1 MNKVYALIEKE
12 WYEATR
18 NRMVLFTTLFLP
30 LIFVI
35 LPVVMLALTRDIP
48 PSESDLNEAPPG
60 MFANPAF
67 AGMSD
72 PEMLQAF
79 MANQMM
85 ILFLVMPLAIPMTI
99 ATYSIVGEK
108 REKSLEPLL
117 ATPITVPELLFGK
130 AVAAALPGVFA
141 TWLGYSVFLIAAR
154 FFVLSDAVYAS
165 LVSPTWLLA
174 TLLVAP
180 LLTVL
185 AVTAGLMV
193 SSRVNDPRAAEQ
205 LGMLI
210 ILPVVALMFTQ
221 LAGLVF
227 LGPTLVLA
235 VAGGLVLADG
245 AMIYFAAKL
254 FQRESILTRWK

>member
-18 NRMVLFTTLFLP
+18 NRMVLFTTILLP

-35 LPVVMLALTRDIP
+35 LPVVMLALTRNVP
-48 PSESDLNEAPPG
+48 PGDADVNDAPPG

-67 AGMSD
+67 AGMTD
-72 PEMLQAF
+72 VEMLQAYL
-79 MANQMM
+79 ANQMM
-85 ILFLVMPLAIPMTI
+85 ILLLLVPLAIPMTI

-130 AVAAALPGVFA
+130 ALAAALPGVAA
-141 TWLGYSVFLIAAR
+141 TWLSYVVFLIAAR
-154 FFVLSDAVYAS
+154 FFVISDAVYAS
-165 LVSPTWLLA
+165 IVSPTWLLS

-210 ILPVVALMFTQ
+210 ILPVLGLMFAQ
-221 LAGLVF
+221 VAGLVF
-227 LGPTLVLA
+227 LGPSLVLA
-235 VAGGLVLADG
+235 LAGGLVLADG
-245 AMIYFAAKL
+245 AMVYLAAKL
-254 FQRESILTRWK
+254 FQRETILTRWK

>member
-1 MNKVYALIEKE
+1 MNKVTALVQKE

-18 NRMVLFTTLFLP
+18 NRMVLFTALFLP
-30 LIFVI
+30 LVFVAI
-35 LPVVMLALTRDIP
+35 PIIMLAVTRNVP
-48 PSESDLNEAPPG
+48 PGDASMDDAPPG
-60 MFANPAF
+60 MFNNPAY
-67 AGMSD
+67 AGLTD
-72 PEMLQAF
+72 PEILQAY

-130 AVAAALPGVFA
+130 AVAATLPGVAA
-141 TWLGYSVFLIAAR
+141 TWLAYVIFLIAAR
-154 FFVLSDAVYAS
+154 FFVISDAVYATI
-165 LVSPTWLLA
+165 LSPTWLLS
-174 TLLVAP
+174 TVLVAP

-185 AVTAGLMV
+185 AVTAGIIV

-205 LGMLI
+205 LGMVI
-210 ILPVVALMFTQ
+210 ILPVLGLLFAQV
-221 LAGLVF
+221 AGLVF

-235 VAGGLVLADG
+235 FAGGLVLADV
-245 AMIYFAAKL
+245 AMIYFAARL
-254 FQRESILTRWK
+254 FQRETILTRWK